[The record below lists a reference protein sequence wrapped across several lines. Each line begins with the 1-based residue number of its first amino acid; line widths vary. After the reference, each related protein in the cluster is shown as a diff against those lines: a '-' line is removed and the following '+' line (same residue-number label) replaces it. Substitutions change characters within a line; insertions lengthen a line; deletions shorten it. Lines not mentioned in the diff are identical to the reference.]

1 MTRQAKRELLEALRP
16 RYAKASKKAKG
27 HLLDE
32 FCAATKYNRK
42 YAIQLLR
49 HGPPRSKKA
58 KPGRRRRY
66 GGDVIAALVEVWQA
80 SGHICGKRLQPFL
93 PELVEALERHGELRL
108 APEVKTQLLEM
119 SPATIDRR
127 LQRART
133 KLPPRGRTTTKPGSL
148 LKSAIPIR
156 TFADWDD
163 ARPGFLEIDLV
174 AHCGETTAGEYLH
187 TLSAVDIDTRW
198 YEPVALPNRGQQAT
212 FAGIRILRQRLPFP
226 LLGLDSDSGGEFIN
240 HHLYH
245 YCQKEHITFTRSRPF
260 KKNDQAYVEQKNWT
274 PVRQT
279 IGYERYESPQA
290 LALLQSIYQDLRLW
304 VNFFQPVMKLES
316 KVRLGSKLRKKY
328 HPAQTPYRNVIASN
342 LVQETVKQE
351 LTQLFL
357 SLNPVD
363 LRQRIDANLARL
375 WKLPR

>member
-1 MTRQAKRELLEALRP
+1 M
-16 RYAKASKKAKG
+16 
-27 HLLDE
+27 LDE
-32 FCAATKYNRK
+32 FCAATRYNRK
-42 YAIQLLR
+42 YALQLLR
-49 HGPPRSKKA
+49 HGPPRSKKG
-58 KPGRRRRY
+58 KPGRRPRY
-66 GGDVIAALVEVWQA
+66 GRDVIAALVEVWQA
-80 SGHICGKRLQPFL
+80 SGHICGQRLHPFL

-108 APEVKTQLLEM
+108 APEVKNKLLQM
-119 SPATIDRR
+119 SRATIDRR
-127 LQRART
+127 PQRARST
-133 KLPPRGRTTTKPGSL
+133 RPLRGRTTTRPGSL

-198 YEPVALPNRGQQAT
+198 YEPVALPNRSQKAT
-212 FAGIRILRQRLPFP
+212 FEGICTLRRRLPFP

-245 YCQKEHITFTRSRPF
+245 YCQEEQITFTRSRPF

-279 IGYERYESPQA
+279 IGYERYDSHQA
-290 LALLQSIYQDLRLW
+290 LALLRSIYQDLRLF
-304 VNFFQPVMKLES
+304 VNFFQPVMRLQC
-316 KVRLGSKLRKKY
+316 KVRLGSKVRKKY
-328 HPAQTPYRNVIASN
+328 DQAQTPYRNVMASD
-342 LVQETVKQE
+342 LVEQSVKQE
-351 LTQLFL
+351 LTEVYL

-363 LRQRIDANLARL
+363 LRRRMDANLARL
-375 WKLPR
+375 WRLPR